1 MYEQCVPRPKS
12 VAYDCGCGC
21 GIPLGVRTLVTDDAG
36 PEPEPHLPNLYNP
49 VPTMSAFRC
58 AMIQTDSLAPALRH
72 ICAAIMITP

>member
-1 MYEQCVPRPKS
+1 MYEQWVSRPKS

-49 VPTMSAFRC
+49 VP
-58 AMIQTDSLAPALRH
+58 L
-72 ICAAIMITP
+72 